1 MGSGIPGASG
11 PHVGA
16 MSSDREP
23 VTQWL
28 QLAAAGDQQAADH
41 VISWAY
47 AELERLAAQRLRRRF
62 GDRDVTLEPAA
73 LVNETFVKLLQHPIV
88 YANRRHFF
96 AFVNKVMLRVLI
108 DYQRARGA
116 AKRPGDGVRVTLGG
130 ISSRHG
136 VTAIDACALDQA
148 LARLE
153 LFDARKAEVTR
164 LHALW
169 GMTMDEIAEL
179 LGISEPTV
187 RRDWRFARN
196 WLAEALELP
205 L

>member
-1 MGSGIPGASG
+1 
-11 PHVGA
+11 
-16 MSSDREP
+16 MSSEGEP

-28 QLAAAGDQQAADH
+28 QQAAGGDPQASDRVAA
-41 VISWAY
+41 WAY
-47 AELERLAAQRLRRRF
+47 AELERLADRRLRRRF

-96 AFVNKVMLRVLI
+96 AFVSKVMLRVLI

-116 AKRPGDGVRVTLGG
+116 AKRAGDGVRVTLDG
-130 ISSRHG
+130 ISARQG
-136 VTAIDACALDQA
+136 VTAIGAHALDQA

-153 LFDARKAEVTR
+153 RLDARKAEITR
-164 LHALW
+164 LHSLW
-169 GMTMDEIAEL
+169 GMTMEEIANV
-179 LGISEPTV
+179 LGVSEPTV

-196 WLAEALELP
+196 WLAEELELP